1 MYTRREF
8 GQTMLAALPVST
20 LLLRS
25 PRKTYSGVR
34 LGTITYSFNDMP
46 FVAGQDQID
55 SVIDECKRS
64 NVDLIELMCNHA
76 EPVSEY
82 AAQAAA
88 QRAARAAA
96 MAAAQ
101 ANGTAAP
108 ATGAGAAGGAAPAGA
123 QAGAPAAG
131 AAARGGAGRGRSP
144 EAMKARDDLRQ
155 WRLSTPMSHFTDIK
169 KKFSDNGVT
178 VFAYCVNG
186 MGDDFTS
193 DEIDVMFNQAKALGA
208 STISSSTTLSVA
220 QKLVPVCEKHQFT
233 VAFHNHDQLDDPNQ
247 FASGESIKK
256 GLAMSPW
263 FRSNLDI
270 GHYVESNLDPIPFIK
285 ENHDKI
291 THMHVA
297 DGTKDHGQEVYFG
310 QGNTPLKAVMNLLKD
325 NHYNIVGMVEIEYRT
340 PAGSTPALEV
350 KKCIEYL
357 AASMA

>member
-8 GQTMLAALPVST
+8 GQSMMAALPLST
-20 LLLRS
+20 FMLRS
-25 PRKTYSGVR
+25 PRKTYAGVR

-46 FVAGQDQID
+46 MVAGQDQID

-64 NVDLIELMCNHA
+64 GVDLIELMCNHA
-76 EPVSEY
+76 EPVSAY
-82 AAQAAA
+82 AAQMAA

-96 MAAAQ
+96 MAAGQ

-108 ATGAGAAGGAAPAGA
+108 APGTGAAAAAPAGA
-123 QAGAPAAG
+123 PAG
-131 AAARGGAGRGRSP
+131 GGAGARGRSP

-155 WRLSTPMSHFTDIK
+155 WRLSTPMSHFADIK
-169 KKFSDNGVT
+169 KKFSDNGIT

-220 QKLVPVCEKHQFT
+220 QKLVPIVEKHQFT

-247 FASGESIKK
+247 FASAESIKK

-297 DGTKDHGQEVYFG
+297 DGQKDHGHEVYFG
-310 QGNTPLKAVMNLLKD
+310 TGDTPLKAVMNLLKD
-325 NHYNIVGMVEIEYRT
+325 NHYNIVAMVELEYRT
-340 PAGSTPALEV
+340 PPGSTCALEV
-350 KKCIEYL
+350 KKCIDYL
-357 AASMA
+357 AAAMA